1 MLHRRIRWKRLKHD
15 TMKCDAI
22 VAQKVL
28 VNFIAMSVTQQD
40 LIAAHILQIGIGGNT
55 IFLKAHI
62 LLIAKEMP

>member
-1 MLHRRIRWKRLKHD
+1 
-15 TMKCDAI
+15 MKCDAI